1 MRYNLKNFAGILSIM
16 CFLCGNAQNTV
27 DTHTRIFDKSFK
39 SLRVSVVGNDYAPP
53 VIKLGGV
60 DKIKI
65 EFDQLSPE
73 MQYMRY
79 SVVHCDAGWR
89 PSQLVESEYVGGFN
103 EANVENYDF
112 SSATFA
118 HYVHYNITVPNE
130 DMDFL
135 ISGNYLLKV
144 YPEDDP
150 ENVYLQVRFSLSE
163 DCVDIVPEV
172 TSRTDIDYNAHNQQ
186 LSVAVDTRDYYVTD
200 MYNDLI
206 VTVSQNSRTDNEAA
220 VNRPLRVA
228 GRKAYFEHDRKLIF
242 PAGNEFRRFEM
253 TTTNYAGMGI
263 DGYSYHDP
271 YYHVALKLDEPRAFG
286 DYLYDRTQY
295 GRFTI
300 RQSDAYDSDTE
311 ADYMVVH
318 FALRMPELNGGK
330 MYVDGEFTQHGF
342 ETANMM
348 HYNNN
353 TQCYELDL
361 MLKQGAY
368 NYQYLW
374 VPDGTEVGQT
384 STVEGDFYQTVNE
397 YLVKVYNR
405 KRGERYDRLIGSGII
420 YSGQ

>member
-1 MRYNLKNFAGILSIM
+1 M

-135 ISGNYLLKV
+135 ISG
-144 YPEDDP
+144 
-150 ENVYLQVRFSLSE
+150 
-163 DCVDIVPEV
+163 
-172 TSRTDIDYNAHNQQ
+172 
-186 LSVAVDTRDYYVTD
+186 
-200 MYNDLI
+200 
-206 VTVSQNSRTDNEAA
+206 
-220 VNRPLRVA
+220 
-228 GRKAYFEHDRKLIF
+228 RKAYFEHDRKLIF

-271 YYHVALKLDEPRAFG
+271 YYHVALKLDEPRVFG

>member
-79 SVVHCDAGWR
+79 SVVHCDVGWR

-286 DYLYDRTQY
+286 DYLYFSGTFDGGACRGYFRLFHIFIGLQRIQY
-295 GRFTI
+295 RSLAVCWAEYAHRRRSASVCRRAVCQSGR
-300 RQSDAYDSDTE
+300 RDG
-311 ADYMVVH
+311 H
-318 FALRMPELNGGK
+318 CNGHLFRR
-330 MYVDGEFTQHGF
+330 V
-342 ETANMM
+342 
-348 HYNNN
+348 
-353 TQCYELDL
+353 
-361 MLKQGAY
+361 
-368 NYQYLW
+368 
-374 VPDGTEVGQT
+374 
-384 STVEGDFYQTVNE
+384 
-397 YLVKVYNR
+397 
-405 KRGERYDRLIGSGII
+405 
-420 YSGQ
+420 

>member
-1 MRYNLKNFAGILSIM
+1 MLAAG
-16 CFLCGNAQNTV
+16 TV
-27 DTHTRIFDKSFK
+27 DTRTRIFDKSFK

-53 VIKLGGV
+53 VIKFGGI

-79 SVVHCDAGWR
+79 CVVHCNANWQ
-89 PSQLVESEYVGGFN
+89 PSQLVESEYVDGFN

-118 HYVHYNITVPNE
+118 HYVHYNITVPNN
-130 DMDFL
+130 DMNFL
-135 ISGNYLLKV
+135 VSGNYLLKV
-144 YPEDDP
+144 YPEGDP
-150 ENVYLQVRFSLSE
+150 DNVYFQVRFSLSE

-172 TSRTDIDYNAHNQQ
+172 TSRTDIDYNDHNQQ
-186 LSVAVDTRDYYVTD
+186 ISVSVDTRDYYVD
-200 MYNDLI
+200 NMYDGLI
-206 VTVSQNSRTDNEAA
+206 VNVSQNSRSDNEVT

-228 GRKAYFEHDRKLIF
+228 GSKAYFEHDRNLIF

-263 DGYSYHDP
+263 DGYTYHDP
-271 YYHVALKLDEPRAFG
+271 YYHVTLKLDEPRAFG
-286 DYLYDRTQY
+286 SYIYDRTQY

-318 FALRMPELNGGK
+318 FALRMPELTGGR
-330 MYVDGEFTQHGF
+330 MYVDGEFTQHNF
-342 ETANMM
+342 EQANIMR
-348 HYNNN
+348 YNNN
-353 TQCYELDL
+353 TQCYELDML
-361 MLKQGAY
+361 LKQGAY

-374 VPDGTEVGQT
+374 MHDGTTVGKT
-384 STVEGDFYQTVNE
+384 ATVEGDFYQTVNE
-397 YLVKVYNR
+397 YLIKVYNR
-405 KRGERYDRLIGSGII
+405 KRGERYDRLIGTGII